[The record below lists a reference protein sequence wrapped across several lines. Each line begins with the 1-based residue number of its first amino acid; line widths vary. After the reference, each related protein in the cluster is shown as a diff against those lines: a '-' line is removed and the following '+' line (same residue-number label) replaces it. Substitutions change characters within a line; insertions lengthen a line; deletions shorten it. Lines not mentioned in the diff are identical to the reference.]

1 MIWLAGLGLIPW
13 VVLAGVLA
21 LWVREPPPLPP
32 ADGSE
37 GERES
42 ALPSVRIIVPARN
55 EARGIEACLRSLAL
69 QDYPDFEIVVVD
81 DRSADATRMLAEGV
95 PSGNARRI
103 EVVTGEPLP
112 DGWFGK
118 PWACAQGAAGAT
130 SELLLFTDADTY
142 HGPSLLRSAVLALA
156 EDDASAISLIGRQE
170 LGTFGER
177 LVQPQIFAVLGL
189 RYLQLDRV
197 HMREVAE
204 DAIANGQYILVRRT
218 TYEDIG
224 GHESVR
230 GEVVED
236 LRLAQELAGAG
247 HRLSLRR
254 ERDRFSTRM
263 YQSLGEVLE
272 GWTKNIAIG
281 ARQSAGWWGRFALS
295 AIVAY
300 VTILWLLPPS
310 VLAVSG
316 LRIGLGGTVPEPLW
330 IWSLGASLS
339 GVLTWGGV
347 YHRFQVSPAYG
358 LLFPFGA
365 ALVGWIALR
374 SGWRGDRRVD
384 WKGRRY
390 SGGRALGDSV

>member
-1 MIWLAGLGLIPW
+1 VIWLAGLGLSPW
-13 VVLAGVLA
+13 VVVAGVLA
-21 LWVREPPPLPP
+21 LWVREPPPLSP
-32 ADGSE
+32 AGGSNGE
-37 GERES
+37 GE
-42 ALPSVRIIVPARN
+42 AVFPSVSIIVPARN

-69 QDYPDFEIVVVD
+69 QEYPDFEIVVVD
-81 DRSADATRMLAEGV
+81 DRSVDATRMLAEGV
-95 PSGNARRI
+95 VWGNARRI
-103 EVVTGEPLP
+103 EVVAGEPLP

-118 PWACAQGAAGAT
+118 PWACAQGAAGAD

-156 EDDASAISLIGRQE
+156 EDDASAVSLIGRQE

-204 DAIANGQYILVRRT
+204 DAIANGQYILVRRA
-218 TYEDIG
+218 TYEDVG
-224 GHESVR
+224 GHESVK

-254 ERDRFSTRM
+254 EPDRFSTRM
-263 YQSLGEVLE
+263 YHSLGEVLD

-281 ARQSAGWWGRFALS
+281 ARQSAGWWGRFALM

-300 VTILWLLPPS
+300 VAVLWLLPPS
-310 VLAVSG
+310 ILAVSG
-316 LRIGLGGTVPEPLW
+316 LWVALGGAVSEPLW
-330 IWSLGASLS
+330 SWALGAALI

-347 YHRFQVSPAYG
+347 YHRFRVSPAYG